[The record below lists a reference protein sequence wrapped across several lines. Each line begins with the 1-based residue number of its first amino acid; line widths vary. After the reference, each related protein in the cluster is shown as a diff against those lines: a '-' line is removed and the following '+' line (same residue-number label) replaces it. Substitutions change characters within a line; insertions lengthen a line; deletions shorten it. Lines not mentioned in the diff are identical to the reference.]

1 MATSLVALGFLVG
14 LETVFILLREG
25 DEIGEESY
33 GLAEALQ
40 FVALTSPGRI
50 VGMLPMAFLL
60 GGLIGMGGLA
70 AGSELVVMRAAGAS
84 ILRLVGSTM
93 FPCLLVSVV
102 GFLVGE
108 FLAPD
113 LAQKATRQRAEA
125 LGEALDI
132 REGRGFWARDGRQ
145 MIQVRQML
153 PDGGLADIS
162 IFEMDER
169 FQVKSVARA
178 GEARYA
184 AGQWILH
191 DVATT
196 HILDETTRVEHAEEM
211 SWDVDI
217 GPRLLRVLAVDPDQ
231 MSLRDLGVYLFYLQ
245 RNGLDASRYLLS
257 WWTKILAPVTNMVML
272 FISMPFVFGPLRSAA
287 AGKRLFFGIL
297 IGLAYFLVNRTISSL
312 GLVYGL
318 PPLLSAS
325 FPPLAFFA
333 VALAAM
339 RRIR

>member
-1 MATSLVALGFLVG
+1 MSVIDRYILRVVMATSLLELGFLVG
-14 LETVFILLREG
+14 LETVFILIREG

-132 REGRGFWARDGRQ
+132 REGF
-145 MIQVRQML
+145 
-153 PDGGLADIS
+153 GLATGG
-162 IFEMDER
+162 R
-169 FQVKSVARA
+169 
-178 GEARYA
+178 
-184 AGQWILH
+184 
-191 DVATT
+191 
-196 HILDETTRVEHAEEM
+196 
-211 SWDVDI
+211 
-217 GPRLLRVLAVDPDQ
+217 
-231 MSLRDLGVYLFYLQ
+231 
-245 RNGLDASRYLLS
+245 
-257 WWTKILAPVTNMVML
+257 
-272 FISMPFVFGPLRSAA
+272 
-287 AGKRLFFGIL
+287 
-297 IGLAYFLVNRTISSL
+297 
-312 GLVYGL
+312 
-318 PPLLSAS
+318 
-325 FPPLAFFA
+325 
-333 VALAAM
+333 
-339 RRIR
+339 